1 MHLVGGKLHLRLVR
15 SNICLFVYFFGKF
28 FCSLLARDLL
38 SHRRTRGKTGRP
50 LGGKEGGVP
59 KSK

>member
-1 MHLVGGKLHLRLVR
+1 
-15 SNICLFVYFFGKF
+15 LFGFFWKF

-38 SHRRTRGKTGRP
+38 AHRRTRRKTGRP